1 MKKAL
6 AAGILLIAI
15 ESMVGTIFPQVLSYE
30 SIFGIASLVLIG
42 LAIITSGLAVSGS
55 DQRANYHSE
64 TREGRAVRLKMAAA
78 FFVAAIPSIL
88 CYLLTVLFS

>member
-6 AAGILLIAI
+6 TAGILLIAI
-15 ESMVGTIFPQVLSYE
+15 ESMVGSIFAQAISYE
-30 SIFGIASLVLIG
+30 FIFGIASLVLIG
-42 LAIITSGLAVSGS
+42 LAIVTSGLAVSGS

-64 TREGRAVRLKMAAA
+64 TKEGRAARLKISAA

-88 CYLLTVLFS
+88 CYLLTVLI

>member
-6 AAGILLIAI
+6 TAGILLIAI
-15 ESMVGTIFPQVLSYE
+15 ESMIGTIFPQALSYE
-30 SIFGIASLVLIG
+30 AIFGVASLVLVG
-42 LAIITSGLAVSGS
+42 NFAIITSGLAVSGS

-64 TREGRAVRLKMAAA
+64 TKEGRTSRMKMAAA

-88 CYLLTVLFS
+88 CYLLTILF

>member
-6 AAGILLIAI
+6 TAGILLIAI
-15 ESMVGTIFPQVLSYE
+15 ESMVGSIFEQAISYE
-30 SIFGIASLVLIG
+30 FIFGIASLVLIG
-42 LAIITSGLAVSGS
+42 LAIVTSGLAVSGS

-64 TREGRAVRLKMAAA
+64 TKEGRIARLKISAA

-88 CYLLTVLFS
+88 CYLLTVLI

>member
-6 AAGILLIAI
+6 TAGILLIAI
-15 ESMVGTIFPQVLSYE
+15 ESMVGSIFAQAISYE
-30 SIFGIASLVLIG
+30 FIFGIASLVLIG
-42 LAIITSGLAVSGS
+42 LAIVTSGLAVSGS

-64 TREGRAVRLKMAAA
+64 TKEGRTARLNISAA

-88 CYLLTVLFS
+88 CYLLTVLI

>member
-64 TREGRAVRLKMAAA
+64 TREGRTVRIKMAAA

>member
-6 AAGILLIAI
+6 TAGILLIAI
-15 ESMVGTIFPQVLSYE
+15 ESMVGTIFPQAFSYE
-30 SIFGIASLVLIG
+30 TMFGVGSLVLIG

-64 TREGRAVRLKMAAA
+64 TKEGRTARLKIAAA

-88 CYLLTVLFS
+88 CYLLTVLF

>member
-6 AAGILLIAI
+6 TAGILLIAI
-15 ESMVGTIFPQVLSYE
+15 ESMVGS
-30 SIFGIASLVLIG
+30 IASLVLIG
-42 LAIITSGLAVSGS
+42 LAIVTSGLAVSGS

-64 TREGRAVRLKMAAA
+64 TKEGRTARLKISAA

-88 CYLLTVLFS
+88 CYLLTVLI

>member
-6 AAGILLIAI
+6 TAGILLIAI
-15 ESMVGTIFPQVLSYE
+15 ESMIGTIFPQALSYE
-30 SIFGIASLVLIG
+30 AIFGVASLVLVG
-42 LAIITSGLAVSGS
+42 ELAIITSGLAVSGS

-64 TREGRAVRLKMAAA
+64 TKEGRTSRMKMAAA

-88 CYLLTVLFS
+88 CYLLTILF

>member
-6 AAGILLIAI
+6 TAGILLIAI
-15 ESMVGTIFPQVLSYE
+15 ESMVGSIFAQAISYE
-30 SIFGIASLVLIG
+30 FIFGIASLVLIG
-42 LAIITSGLAVSGS
+42 LAIVTSGLAVSGS

-64 TREGRAVRLKMAAA
+64 TKEGRTVRLKISAA

-88 CYLLTVLFS
+88 CYLLTVLI

>member
-1 MKKAL
+1 MKNAL

-15 ESMVGTIFPQVLSYE
+15 ESMVGTIFPQASYE
-30 SIFGIASLVLIG
+30 TMFGVASLVLIG

-64 TREGRAVRLKMAAA
+64 TKEGRTARLKMAAA

-88 CYLLTVLFS
+88 CYLLTVLF

>member
-64 TREGRAVRLKMAAA
+64 TREGCTARLKMAAA

>member
-15 ESMVGTIFPQVLSYE
+15 ESMIGTIVPQALPFE
-30 SIFGIASLVLIG
+30 SIFGIASLILIG

-64 TREGRAVRLKMAAA
+64 TKEVRTSRMKMAAA
-78 FFVAAIPSIL
+78 FFVAGIPSIL
-88 CYLLTVLFS
+88 CYLLTILF

>member
-6 AAGILLIAI
+6 TAGILLIAI
-15 ESMVGTIFPQVLSYE
+15 ESMIGTIFPQALSSYE
-30 SIFGIASLVLIG
+30 AIFGVASLVLVG

-64 TREGRAVRLKMAAA
+64 TKEGRTSRMKMAAA

-88 CYLLTVLFS
+88 CYLLTILF

>member
-15 ESMVGTIFPQVLSYE
+15 ESMIGTIFPQSLSYE
-30 SIFGIASLVLIG
+30 TIFGVASLVLIG
-42 LAIITSGLAVSGS
+42 LAVITSGLAVSGS

-64 TREGRAVRLKMAAA
+64 TKEGRAARLKISAAL
-78 FFVAAIPSIL
+78 FVAAIPSVL
-88 CYLLTVLFS
+88 CYLLTVLF

>member
-15 ESMVGTIFPQVLSYE
+15 ESMIGTIFPQALSYE
-30 SIFGIASLVLIG
+30 TMFGVASLVLIG
-42 LAIITSGLAVSGS
+42 LAVITSGLAVSGS

-64 TREGRAVRLKMAAA
+64 TKEGRAARLKISAALL
-78 FFVAAIPSIL
+78 VAAIPSVL
-88 CYLLTVLFS
+88 CYLLTVLF